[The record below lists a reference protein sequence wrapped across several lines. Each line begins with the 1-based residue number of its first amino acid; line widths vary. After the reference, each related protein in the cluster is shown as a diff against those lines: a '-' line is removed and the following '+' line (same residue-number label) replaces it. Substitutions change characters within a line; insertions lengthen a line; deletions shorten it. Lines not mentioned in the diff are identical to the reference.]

1 MCARLQLQLQRAKQ
15 PLQTKHTR
23 QRLSRPNHAHAHEI
37 SRINYSNLISFKYTH
52 PLGCSTARHVCMFV
66 PPSPYEKLENLCSK
80 VFATSSGCFGGG
92 RGEGVLSCPRRY
104 NSRQKLLPIKIV
116 GWALILC
123 HDALGSTH
131 SPRPLSFNLS
141 NVPCDKVA
149 SAALYLGRRKGAGPA
164 CLLYR
169 QFSVSSRTK

>member
-52 PLGCSTARHVCMFV
+52 PLGCSTACLLGMSVCLCPPLHRH
-66 PPSPYEKLENLCSK
+66 EKLENLCSK
-80 VFATSSGCFGGG
+80 VFATSSGCFWGVGAGG
-92 RGEGVLSCPRRY
+92 GVLSCPRRY

-123 HDALGSTH
+123 HDALGSV
-131 SPRPLSFNLS
+131 PLSQP
-141 NVPCDKVA
+141 VQRAV
-149 SAALYLGRRKGAGPA
+149 
-164 CLLYR
+164 
-169 QFSVSSRTK
+169 